1 MSPKSFLLSESL
13 HDYLVEH
20 SAPLDEVTRDL
31 IAETAALGDIAEM
44 QTAPEQSVF
53 MTVLTRALGARDAIE
68 VGTFTGLS
76 ALAVARGL
84 PDGGR
89 LLCCD
94 VSEEWTAIGRRA
106 WERAGVSDKIE
117 LRIGPA
123 LETLRSL
130 PAQPAYDIAF
140 LDADKSGYADYYDE
154 LIPRLRAGALLL
166 IDNTLAGGN
175 VLEANAGGNAPV
187 IRAFND
193 KVNADPITETVLL
206 PIADGLTVVQKR

>member
-1 MSPKSFLLSESL
+1 
-13 HDYLVEH
+13 
-20 SAPLDEVTRDL
+20 
-31 IAETAALGDIAEM
+31 
-44 QTAPEQSVF
+44 
-53 MTVLTRALGARDAIE
+53 
-68 VGTFTGLS
+68 
-76 ALAVARGL
+76 
-84 PDGGR
+84 
-89 LLCCD
+89 
-94 VSEEWTAIGRRA
+94 
-106 WERAGVSDKIE
+106 VSDKIE

-166 IDNTLAGGN
+166 IDNTLAGGR
-175 VLEANAGGNAPV
+175 VADAQATDERVATM
-187 IRAFND
+187 RAFND